1 MSDPDTPT
9 GFRMAHEPP
18 AAVDVERAVGDQ
30 LRVASGL
37 LEGFT
42 GTVIGIRP
50 AAGRLVLRVVIFG
63 RETPIELR
71 YDEVTATGS

>member
-1 MSDPDTPT
+1 MSDPDTPN
-9 GFRMAHEPP
+9 GFRTADEPP

-50 AAGRLVLRVVIFG
+50 TAGRLMLRVLVFG
-63 RETPIELR
+63 RETDVELR
-71 YDEVTATGS
+71 YDQVTATGS

>member
-1 MSDPDTPT
+1 MPESETPN
-9 GFRMAHEPP
+9 GFRTADESP
-18 AAVDVERAVGDQ
+18 AAVDFERAVGDR

-50 AAGRLVLRVVIFG
+50 GAGRLTLRVVIFG
-63 RETPIELR
+63 RQTPIELR
-71 YDEVTATGS
+71 YDQVTATGT